1 MESAEIAR
9 RFLNYFSQRGHTV
22 VPSASL
28 IADDPTL
35 LLVNAGMV
43 PFKPYFLGQL
53 APPFRRATSAQKC
66 VRTADIEE
74 VGKTTRHASFFQM
87 LGNFSFGDYFKEQAI
102 PFAWELLTSPESAGG
117 FGFPEER
124 LWVTVFTDDDEAA
137 KLWHDEVGVPED
149 RIQRRGLADN
159 YWNMGVPGPGG
170 PCSEIYYDRG
180 PEYGREGGP
189 VVDEDRYLEVW
200 NLVFMQYQLAA
211 VRSKTDFDTSGEL
224 PSRNIDTGMGL
235 ERMAALLQGVDN
247 IYEIDTMWKVLD
259 RAAELT
265 EQRYSHDHRTD
276 VALRVVTDHV
286 RTAVML
292 VADGVVPSNEGRG
305 YVLRRILRRSIRNLR
320 LLAGAQRGGS
330 GRGEDEH
337 FMHELSAVAIA
348 ALGDQYPDL
357 HRDAPHIH
365 TIIDA
370 EEAAFL
376 GTLRTGSAIFDAA
389 VEETKRR
396 GQETI
401 RGDQAFQLHDTY
413 GFPIDL
419 TLEMAAEQGLS
430 VDEPGFR
437 RLMGEQQQRAKT
449 DAAEKKTGNADISV
463 LASVLDRS
471 GRVAFTG
478 YDQVTDEATVTG
490 LLVNGVSVPAA
501 AQGTEVDVVLD
512 RTPFYAEGG
521 GQLADAGVIRSQ
533 GSGAGDGAEIEV
545 LDVQTPVPGLIV
557 HRSRVT
563 LGEIVVGAHVQA
575 EIDIERRRAISR
587 SHTATHLVHRA
598 IRGALGNSAAQAG
611 SENSPGRF
619 RFDFTSMGAVPPS
632 VLNDAEQE
640 VNQVLINDL
649 AVRAFHTSIDEARAM
664 GALALFG
671 EKYGDQVRV
680 VEVGDYSRELCGG
693 THVARSGQL
702 GLVKILSES
711 SIGSGVR
718 RVEALVGIDAFKFL
732 ARESILVSQLAE
744 QLKAPREEL
753 PDRVATIVTRLRD
766 AQRDLERLNSARLLD
781 SAAEL
786 AKGAADV
793 AGAALVAHR
802 APDGVAADGIR
813 KLALDIRG
821 RLAADGP
828 GVAVVVGVPADR
840 PTVVVAV
847 NDAGLARGLT
857 AGALVLV
864 AAGALGGRG
873 GGKDDVAQG
882 GGAPLGDGAAQA
894 IQASFE
900 AVRAAIAD
908 ILGSGSVR

>member
-1 MESAEIAR
+1 
-9 RFLNYFSQRGHTV
+9 
-22 VPSASL
+22 
-28 IADDPTL
+28 
-35 LLVNAGMV
+35 
-43 PFKPYFLGQL
+43 
-53 APPFRRATSAQKC
+53 
-66 VRTADIEE
+66 
-74 VGKTTRHASFFQM
+74 
-87 LGNFSFGDYFKEQAI
+87 
-102 PFAWELLTSPESAGG
+102 
-117 FGFPEER
+117 
-124 LWVTVFTDDDEAA
+124 
-137 KLWHDEVGVPED
+137 
-149 RIQRRGLADN
+149 
-159 YWNMGVPGPGG
+159 
-170 PCSEIYYDRG
+170 
-180 PEYGREGGP
+180 
-189 VVDEDRYLEVW
+189 
-200 NLVFMQYQLAA
+200 
-211 VRSKTDFDTSGEL
+211 
-224 PSRNIDTGMGL
+224 
-235 ERMAALLQGVDN
+235 
-247 IYEIDTMWKVLD
+247 
-259 RAAELT
+259 
-265 EQRYSHDHRTD
+265 
-276 VALRVVTDHV
+276 
-286 RTAVML
+286 
-292 VADGVVPSNEGRG
+292 
-305 YVLRRILRRSIRNLR
+305 
-320 LLAGAQRGGS
+320 
-330 GRGEDEH
+330 
-337 FMHELSAVAIA
+337 
-348 ALGDQYPDL
+348 
-357 HRDAPHIH
+357 
-365 TIIDA
+365 
-370 EEAAFL
+370 
-376 GTLRTGSAIFDAA
+376 
-389 VEETKRR
+389 
-396 GQETI
+396 
-401 RGDQAFQLHDTY
+401 
-413 GFPIDL
+413 
-419 TLEMAAEQGLS
+419 
-430 VDEPGFR
+430 
-437 RLMGEQQQRAKT
+437 
-449 DAAEKKTGNADISV
+449 
-463 LASVLDRS
+463 
-471 GRVAFTG
+471 
-478 YDQVTDEATVTG
+478 
-490 LLVNGVSVPAA
+490 
-501 AQGTEVDVVLD
+501 
-512 RTPFYAEGG
+512 
-521 GQLADAGVIRSQ
+521 VIRSQ

-557 HRSRVT
+557 HRGRVT

-847 NDAGLARGLT
+847 NEPGLARGLT